1 MRLQV
6 KLLCVSVMAVLLF
19 LGGAGCKKKPVQNR
33 VDLEQI
39 QVDNTNDYRY
49 IFRETLREEEKRK
62 ARERERD
69 FR

>member
-1 MRLQV
+1 MQE
-6 KLLCVSVMAVLLF
+6 KAVYN
-19 LGGAGCKKKPVQNR
+19 Q